1 LFDWIKERIAWLL
14 AGESGPRSYLYS
26 RWIFLRA
33 LALIYLSAFYSLL
46 FQIKGL
52 IGPQGILPAS
62 HYLQAV
68 EQYYPSVMRFTLVPS
83 LLWIRSGNRALV
95 ALVYIGLLA
104 AILLLLNVW
113 PRATLAVCFVA
124 FVSFVSVAR
133 DFSGY
138 QSDGMLLEAGF
149 MAMFFAPPGLWPGL
163 GRANPPARATLYLL
177 RWEWFRIYFES
188 GIVKLASGDE
198 SWRHLTA
205 MYDYYQNGPL
215 PTWIGWYVQQF
226 PHWFHQ
232 STALLTLVMELGVVW
247 MVFLPRRVRIICF
260 WLVTP
265 FEISIILTANYAFL
279 NYIVLFLGIL
289 LLDDEYIQKFIP
301 ARFRGTVSTAPL
313 STQAAGVASGG
324 FAAEWRERT
333 AGVRKS
339 IKGIA
344 CGWIFYATFALL
356 LGTVFREIPLPEAPV
371 RWVEPFRIAER
382 YGLFAV
388 MTHERYEIE
397 FQGSRDGK
405 TWIPY
410 PFGHK
415 PQDVYKAPGIYAPY
429 QPRFDWNLWFASLG
443 SWREYPWTV
452 VVEEALLKNDQAILQ
467 LFAND
472 PFGNQPPQMVR
483 AVIWQYWF
491 TDRAERRASGA
502 WWKREM
508 RGLYCPALIM
518 GPDGKIGADDSPQVQ
533 PATPEKSPRPGGETP
548 EH

>member
-1 LFDWIKERIAWLL
+1 MFDWIKERIAWLL

-68 EQYYPSVMRFTLVPS
+68 EQYYPGIMRFTLVPS
-83 LLWIRSGNRALV
+83 VLWIRSGNRALE

-104 AILLLLNVW
+104 SILLLLNAW
-113 PRATLAVCFVA
+113 PRASLLVCFVA

-149 MAMFFAPPGLWPGL
+149 MTMFFAPPGLWPGL

-188 GIVKLASGDE
+188 GVVKLASGDE

-232 STALLTLVMELGVVW
+232 STALLTLVMEVGVVW

-301 ARFRGTVSTAPL
+301 ARFSGTVSTAPL
-313 STQAAGVASGG
+313 STQAAGVTPGG

-333 AGVRKS
+333 APVRRS

-410 PFGHK
+410 AFGHK
-415 PQDVYKAPGIYAPY
+415 PQDIYQAPGIYAPY

-533 PATPEKSPRPGGETP
+533 PATPENSPRLGGETP